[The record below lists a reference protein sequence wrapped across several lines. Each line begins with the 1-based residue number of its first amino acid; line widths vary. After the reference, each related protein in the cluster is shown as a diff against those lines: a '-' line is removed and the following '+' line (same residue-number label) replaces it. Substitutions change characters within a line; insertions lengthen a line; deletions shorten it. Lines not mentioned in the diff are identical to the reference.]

1 MNIWVVL
8 GIAVGL
14 AMDCFSVAIA
24 TGIGLKRLRVAHALK
39 MAVFFGGFQALMPV
53 IGWLAGISLKDYIIA
68 YDHWVAF
75 VLLTA
80 IGAKMIWETRAEK
93 KMATLNPENTRLLLL
108 LAIGTSIDALV
119 VGVSLSLLDVS
130 IVIPVL
136 VIGAVTF
143 VLTLAGA
150 YIGGRIGHWFEGRI
164 EMLGGA
170 VMILIGIKIL
180 ADHLL
185 ARGL

>member
-1 MNIWVVL
+1 MSVWVVL
-8 GIAVGL
+8 GLAVGL
-14 AMDCFSVAIA
+14 ALDCFSVAIA
-24 TGIGLKRLRVAHALK
+24 TGIGLQRLRVAHALK
-39 MAVFFGGFQALMPV
+39 MAVFFGGFQAVMPV
-53 IGWLAGISLKDYIIA
+53 IGWLAGISLRASIAA

-80 IGAKMIWETRAEK
+80 IGVKMIWETRAEK
-93 KMATLNPENTRLLLL
+93 KMATLNPENTGLLLL

-119 VGVSLSLLDVS
+119 VGVSLSFLDVS

-136 VIGAVTF
+136 IIGAVTF

-164 EMLGGA
+164 EILGGV
-170 VMILIGIKIL
+170 VMILIGMKIL
-180 ADHLL
+180 ANHFFG
-185 ARGL
+185 RGL